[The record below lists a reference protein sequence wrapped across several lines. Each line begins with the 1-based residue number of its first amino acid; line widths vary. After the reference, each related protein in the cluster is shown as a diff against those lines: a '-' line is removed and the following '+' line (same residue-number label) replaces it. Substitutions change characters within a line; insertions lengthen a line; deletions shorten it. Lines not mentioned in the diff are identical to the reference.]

1 MPLAAHLQ
9 KPLFQKSLFNTRR
22 EALLT
27 LASSASLLLP
37 TLALSQ
43 DKFPSRPITL
53 IAPWPPGGSS
63 DGVMRAF
70 GEALGRALGGATVIV
85 QNKPGAGGILGAE
98 AMVSA
103 KPDGYT
109 LTQLPLGV
117 YRLPHMQKTG
127 YDPIKDLTHIACLTG
142 YTFLIAASLNAP
154 FKTLKEMVEWAK
166 ANPKKLNYG
175 HTGTGT
181 TPHLA
186 FAEFANKAGI
196 EVQDIPYKGTADL
209 LPALLGGHI
218 PVMSGTTETVPLA
231 KEGKLRLLATLGRA
245 RNKAFPDVPTAKE
258 HGWDTV
264 SESPFGIGGPKGM
277 SPALVKQL
285 NEALKKTLD
294 DPKVLEALDRYYQ
307 PIIYMDSEAYSRY
320 AVATYA
326 QERAT
331 VEKLGLMRKE

>member
-1 MPLAAHLQ
+1 MLMTMTP
-9 KPLFQKSLFNTRR
+9 NTRR
-22 EALLT
+22 QTLLR
-27 LASSASLLLP
+27 LAASS
-37 TLALSQ
+37 TLALPSLGWGQQQ
-43 DKFPSRPITL
+43 DRFPSRPITL

-70 GEALGRALGGATVIV
+70 GEALGRALGGATVVV

-98 AMVSA
+98 AMMSA

-127 YDPIKDLTHIACLTG
+127 YDPVKDLTHIACLTG
-142 YTFLIAASLNAP
+142 YTFIIAASMNAP
-154 FKTLKEMVEWAK
+154 FTTLKGMVEWAK

-186 FAEFANKAGI
+186 FEEFAGKAGI
-196 EVQDIPYKGTADL
+196 QTQDIPYKGTADL

-231 KEGKLRLLATLGRA
+231 KEGKLRLLATLGRT
-245 RNKAFPDVPTAKE
+245 RNKGFPEVPTAKE
-258 HGWDTV
+258 LGWDTV
-264 SESPFGIGGPKGM
+264 NESPFGIGGPKGM
-277 SPALVKQL
+277 SPALVKQI
-285 NEALKKTLD
+285 NDALRKTLD

-307 PIIYMDSEAYSRY
+307 PIIYMDSEQYSRY
-320 AVATYA
+320 AVNTFAAEKT
-326 QERAT
+326 T
-331 VEKLGLMRKE
+331 VERLGLSRRD